1 MKKDIEKFKIE
12 KEKETEMKEKIK
24 KFFLEVREE
33 EISDLEALLVLD
45 FFKEKIASEFYNQGV
60 YDAYI
65 RLHEVSE
72 DLLSVQKI
80 QGGFGDF
87 FETLNY
93 INSMEFGKMRKVN
106 FFKLVNRNKKDIEDT
121 YLYYQCKK
129 LVNKAGE

>member
-65 RLHEVSE
+65 RLHEISE

-80 QGGFGDF
+80 
-87 FETLNY
+87 
-93 INSMEFGKMRKVN
+93 
-106 FFKLVNRNKKDIEDT
+106 
-121 YLYYQCKK
+121 
-129 LVNKAGE
+129 